1 MIGLKGREVA
11 GKLLPFKTLVNK
23 VVLGTDFRLIW
34 SGKKLK
40 FSVLITLKEIRRRL

>member
-1 MIGLKGREVA
+1 MIGLKGCEVT

-23 VVLGTDFRLIW
+23 VVLGIDFRLIW

-40 FSVLITLKEIRRRL
+40 FSVLITLKEIRPRL